1 MGHNR
6 VTPHIYVC
14 IYIVKSTSRVT
25 QQWVQQPSQPGR
37 GASRQ
42 GMWCTKVHKT
52 FGDLSM
58 EWSHHQHQGGQLKQ
72 IYTPDLRVRLR
83 DGGILDLSV
92 CRADKVDIWK
102 LKLDSVQPEQC
113 NACGNARL
121 WGMGKGRFRLCD
133 EHNSWYVYLKL
144 RCKKWARYSGI
155 TNTGEPPKRKDISAW
170 NAANW
175 LYTRPG
181 EKLMESWPRS
191 IGIAPQIMILK
202 MGKRNNAK
210 PLPESIRR

>member
-1 MGHNR
+1 
-6 VTPHIYVC
+6 
-14 IYIVKSTSRVT
+14 
-25 QQWVQQPSQPGR
+25 
-37 GASRQ
+37 
-42 GMWCTKVHKT
+42 
-52 FGDLSM
+52 M

-83 DGGILDLSV
+83 HGGILDLSV
-92 CRADKVDIWK
+92 CRADKVELLRCITHSLKLDQQTKKRMIDLISEIEFDPNSVDIWK

-113 NACGNARL
+113 SACGNARR

-133 EHNSWYVYLKL
+133 EHNSWYVYLKS

-155 TNTGEPPKRKDISAW
+155 TNTGEPRKRKDISVR

-175 LYTRPG
+175 LYTRRG